1 MSLIRLEGVVREIGT
16 FVILD
21 QITAAIAPGERVG
34 LVGPNGAGKT
44 TLLRIAAGQDEPD
57 RGTATRKRGLSLGLL
72 SQEAHFDE
80 AFMAAPDLRSAVR
93 HGAAHLERMAEELG
107 RLEHDGH
114 AAGTGYADLQHRFE
128 ILGGYTLDQRVDEA
142 LSGLGFARDE
152 WTRPPTAISGG
163 QQTRAALARLV
174 IADPDLL
181 LLDEPTNHLDI
192 GAIEWLEE
200 HLRRRTGA
208 LLVASHDRAF
218 LDATV
223 ARVWELRDRRLTV
236 FRGDYSSYHRQRV
249 ERDARAERE
258 SESHEDAIAREIEL
272 VQRYRSQRK
281 HVKMHEHEARLERLR
296 EQRVETPKAGKALKL
311 PGNALAGG
319 PVRSGELVIRLED
332 LAVGYLPGRGA
343 LAPDGSEAAE
353 PVIVARSPFLAA
365 QRGERIGIVGP
376 NGAGKTTLLRTIA
389 GDLPALDGAVT
400 FGHNVS
406 PAYLAQ
412 LRDAAIPGA
421 TVLDAIL
428 EAIPVT
434 PGEARGYLARF
445 LFRGDDA
452 FKEVRLLSGG
462 ERSRLELAL
471 LGILPSNLM
480 LLDEPTNHL
489 DIAAREAIEAFLAE
503 APATILVVS
512 HDRRLLETICERL
525 WVVDDGL
532 AVPFDGGYRAW
543 RAAVADGWTVQAEA
557 ARRANRGK
565 SVPGARTPARAGEG
579 VAASGTGNGSRTPD
593 GSGPGPVQAQ
603 GASEAVEGG
612 VPAPARDARQRAV
625 AARPPAQPA
634 PARDR
639 HPGRCRELRGDA
651 PRDQRAR
658 RRRAGARRCR
668 GRVARAR
675 RAGPVTPGARDAGR
689 PGVRIGITGPIG
701 CGKSQVARWL
711 GELGAT
717 VVDADDVARS
727 VTAPGQPAHDA
738 VIARFGPE
746 VVGGDG
752 TLDRAALARIVF
764 ADPAQ
769 LRDLEEIV
777 HPAVRPRILE
787 AIAAADA
794 AGAPAVAI
802 EAIRLVEGGLAALCD
817 EVWLVT
823 CDPTVQRARVLARGM
838 TEGDADRRI
847 GTQADLVA
855 RISPG
860 ATRVLDASGDPD
872 ATRVMV
878 AAAFAAATGHGAGV
892 PTGSSMTGVGDGAPD
907 EGDAAGDAD
916 GEGAG
921 DGATVIGP
929 EPG

>member
-1 MSLIRLEGVVREIGT
+1 MSLIRLEGVVREVGT

-44 TLLRIAAGQDEPD
+44 TLLRIAAGIDEPD
-57 RGTATRKRGLSLGLL
+57 RGIAARKRGLSLGLL
-72 SQEAHFDE
+72 GQEAHFDE

-93 HGAAHLERMAEELG
+93 HGAAHLERMAVELE

-114 AAGTGYADLQHRFE
+114 AGGTDYADLQHRFD

-152 WTRPPTAISGG
+152 WARPPTAISGG

-200 HLRRRTGA
+200 HLRRRAGA

-223 ARVWELRDRRLTV
+223 SRVWELRDRRLTV

-281 HVKMHEHEARLERLR
+281 HVKMHEHEARLDKLR

-319 PVRSGELVIRLED
+319 PVRSGEMVIRLED

-343 LAPDGSEAAE
+343 LRPDGSDAAE
-353 PVIVARSPFLAA
+353 PVTVARSPFLAA

-389 GDLPALDGAVT
+389 GDLPALDGAIS

-412 LRDAAIPGA
+412 LRDAAIPGS

-445 LFRGDDA
+445 LFRGDDV
-452 FKEVRLLSGG
+452 FKEVRSLSGG

-471 LGILPSNLM
+471 LGILPSNLL

-489 DIAAREAIEAFLAE
+489 DIAAREAIESFLTE
-503 APATILVVS
+503 APATIVVVS

-543 RAAVADGWTVQAEA
+543 RAAVSDGWTVEAEA
-557 ARRANRGK
+557 ARRANRGR
-565 SVPGARTPARAGEG
+565 PGS
-579 VAASGTGNGSRTPD
+579 AASTARGATGG
-593 GSGPGPVQAQ
+593 
-603 GASEAVEGG
+603 
-612 VPAPARDARQRAV
+612 
-625 AARPPAQPA
+625 
-634 PARDR
+634 
-639 HPGRCRELRGDA
+639 RGDA
-651 PRDQRAR
+651 A
-658 RRRAGARRCR
+658 AGAR
-668 GRVARAR
+668 ARAR
-675 RAGPVTPGARDAGR
+675 ACGR
-689 PGVRIGITGPIG
+689 GGGVRAPKRPKLSKEAYRRRKEVLDAELSRLGLR
-701 CGKSQVARWL
+701 KSQL
-711 GELGAT
+711 ELAMGM
-717 VVDADDVARS
+717 
-727 VTAPGQPAHDA
+727 
-738 VIARFGPE
+738 
-746 VVGGDG
+746 
-752 TLDRAALARIVF
+752 
-764 ADPAQ
+764 
-769 LRDLEEIV
+769 
-777 HPAVRPRILE
+777 
-787 AIAAADA
+787 
-794 AGAPAVAI
+794 PAVASNFVEMRRVTSELADVERALA
-802 EAIRLVEGGLAALCD
+802 EAEDA
-817 EVWLVT
+817 WLELE
-823 CDPTVQRARVLARGM
+823 D
-838 TEGDADRRI
+838 
-847 GTQADLVA
+847 QA
-855 RISPG
+855 P
-860 ATRVLDASGDPD
+860 
-872 ATRVMV
+872 
-878 AAAFAAATGHGAGV
+878 
-892 PTGSSMTGVGDGAPD
+892 
-907 EGDAAGDAD
+907 
-916 GEGAG
+916 
-921 DGATVIGP
+921 
-929 EPG
+929 